1 MRIDYIFRRS
11 RWRFAVERGIR
22 HAMLFD
28 RLRHMSDRTFLLL
41 TVLAAL
47 ALRLDFLF
55 ASNFVLDGDEAIV
68 GLMAKHIL
76 DGAPVPI
83 FYYGQHYMGSL
94 EAILVAGLFKVFGV
108 SSVAV
113 KSVPLLFSLLLIP
126 LMYRLAREVTG
137 EFGARVAA
145 LLVAVPPSPLVIWS
159 AMARG
164 GFIELVV
171 IGAVALLLVCR
182 WLKNSQPSLSGTALI
197 GALLGLGWWVNFQV
211 IYFIGPIGLFMLL
224 HLLRSGR
231 GGAVSRIGA
240 HLVVGVLAFLLG
252 SLPFWLYNIERNFV
266 SFEMFEAAKEGRFGR
281 HLSGLFSVA
290 LPSILG
296 AKRFWQTT
304 DVFRGSSLVV
314 WIVYGGALLALLI
327 ARRRELLKL
336 LKCSFDSERPVE
348 LFLIFI
354 VTVGVVFCASSFGF
368 LVQAPRYLLPIY
380 VGIFVLVGVVVEL
393 LARASRGAAVA
404 LVGVIIAVNLASS
417 YVGGRA
423 VPGEPFVFNG
433 ERVARDHSAL
443 IEWLE
448 KNNIGWVRT
457 NYWIGYRLALETE
470 ERVRFRVFQEPEQER
485 IESYRLAM
493 RGPEKEVT
501 PLVLV
506 PSQARLV
513 ERALAFQGM
522 THDTIEL
529 SGYHVFYNLKGTQL
543 DLTPLDVGLVAGV
556 MASSR
561 NEVTKFAFDGDETTR
576 WGSGEPQKPG
586 MTFQVDFK
594 TPVTLRGLRYD
605 LGAFYSDYPR
615 LLDVDLV
622 LTSGEER
629 HILARD
635 DSVAL
640 RYYSGPITLTFEP
653 ATVRSVRFT
662 QLGRDRKFDWS
673 IAELQFFE

>member
-1 MRIDYIFRRS
+1 
-11 RWRFAVERGIR
+11 
-22 HAMLFD
+22 MLFD
-28 RLRHMSDRTFLLL
+28 RLRHMSDRTFLFL

-76 DGAPVPI
+76 DGQPVPI

-94 EAILVAGLFKVFGV
+94 EAILVSGLFKLFGV

-113 KSVPLLFSLLLIP
+113 KVVPLLFSLILIP
-126 LMYRLAREVTG
+126 LVYRLGREVTG

-145 LLVAVPPSPLVIWS
+145 LLVAIPPSPLVIWS

-171 IGAVALLLVCR
+171 IGSAALLLVCR
-182 WLKNSQPSLSGTALI
+182 WLKEREPALTGTVLI

-211 IYFIGPIGLFMLL
+211 IYFIGPIGLFMLF
-224 HLLRSGR
+224 HLLRGRR
-231 GGAVSRIGA
+231 GGISRVVQ
-240 HLVVGVLAFLLG
+240 HLGVGGCAFILG
-252 SLPFWLYNIERNFV
+252 SLPFWLYNFEHDFV
-266 SFEMFEAAKEGRFGR
+266 SFEMFEAAKEGRFGK
-281 HLSGLFSVA
+281 HLSGLFSLA

-296 AKRFWQTT
+296 AKRFWQTA
-304 DVFRGSSLVV
+304 DVFGGSSLIV
-314 WIVYGGALLALLI
+314 WIVYGGALLALLV
-327 ARRRELLKL
+327 ARRRELAKL
-336 LKCSFDSERPVE
+336 LTCSIDAERPVE
-348 LFLIFI
+348 LFLLFI

-380 VGIFVLVGVVVEL
+380 VGLFILVGVVL
-393 LARASRGAAVA
+393 DSLARGARGVAVSI
-404 LVGVIIAVNLASS
+404 VGVIVALNLASS

-433 ERVARDHSAL
+433 ERVSRDHTAL
-443 IEWLE
+443 IDWLRR
-448 KNNIGWVRT
+448 NNIAWVRT

-485 IESYRLAM
+485 IAGYVAASKVLDEETL
-493 RGPEKEVT
+493 

-513 ERALAFQGM
+513 ERALEVQGI
-522 THDTIEL
+522 THDSIEL
-529 SGYHVFYNLKGTQL
+529 SGYTVFYNLKVTRGA
-543 DLTPLDVGLVAGV
+543 LTPVVPERIARV
-556 MASSR
+556 VASSR
-561 NEVTKFAFDGDETTR
+561 NEATRFAFDGDETTR

-586 MTFQVDFK
+586 MTFAVEFAA
-594 TPVTLRGLRYD
+594 PVALRGLRYH
-605 LGAFYSDYPR
+605 LGAFHSDYPR

-622 LTSGEER
+622 LTTGEER
-629 HILARD
+629 HILAKD

-640 RYYSGPITLTFEP
+640 RYYSGPITMTFD
-653 ATVRSVRFT
+653 TTMVRSVRFT
-662 QLGRDRKFDWS
+662 QLGRDRTFDWS

>member
-1 MRIDYIFRRS
+1 
-11 RWRFAVERGIR
+11 
-22 HAMLFD
+22 MLFD
-28 RLRHMSDRTFLLL
+28 RLRHMSDRTFLFL

-76 DGAPVPI
+76 DGQPVPI

-94 EAILVAGLFKVFGV
+94 EAILVSGLFKLFGV

-113 KSVPLLFSLLLIP
+113 KVVPLLFSLILIP
-126 LMYRLAREVTG
+126 LVYRLGREVTG

-145 LLVAVPPSPLVIWS
+145 LLVAIPPSPLVIWS

-171 IGAVALLLVCR
+171 IGSAALLLVCR
-182 WLKNSQPSLSGTALI
+182 WLKEREPALTGTVLI

-211 IYFIGPIGLFMLL
+211 IYFIGPIGLFMLF
-224 HLLRSGR
+224 HLLRGRR
-231 GGAVSRIGA
+231 GGISRVVQ
-240 HLVVGVLAFLLG
+240 HLGVGGCAFILG
-252 SLPFWLYNIERNFV
+252 SLPFWLYNFEHDFV
-266 SFEMFEAAKEGRFGR
+266 SFEMFEAAKEGRFGK
-281 HLSGLFSVA
+281 HLSGLFSLA

-296 AKRFWQTT
+296 AKRFWQTA
-304 DVFRGSSLVV
+304 DVFGGSSLIV
-314 WIVYGGALLALLI
+314 WIVYGGALLALLV
-327 ARRRELLKL
+327 ARRRELAKL
-336 LKCSFDSERPVE
+336 LTCSIDAERPVE
-348 LFLIFI
+348 LFLLFI

-380 VGIFVLVGVVVEL
+380 VGLFILVGVVL
-393 LARASRGAAVA
+393 DSLARGARGVAVSI
-404 LVGVIIAVNLASS
+404 VGVIVALNLASS

-433 ERVARDHSAL
+433 ERVSRDHAAL
-443 IEWLE
+443 IDWLRR
-448 KNNIGWVRT
+448 NNIAWVRT

-485 IESYRLAM
+485 IAGYVAASKVLDGETL
-493 RGPEKEVT
+493 

-513 ERALAFQGM
+513 ERALEFQGI

-529 SGYHVFYNLKGTQL
+529 SGYTVFYNLKVTRGA
-543 DLTPLDVGLVAGV
+543 LTPVVPERIARV
-556 MASSR
+556 VASSR
-561 NEVTKFAFDGDETTR
+561 NEATRFAFDGDETTR

-586 MTFQVDFK
+586 MTFAVEFAA
-594 TPVTLRGLRYD
+594 PVALRGLRYH
-605 LGAFYSDYPR
+605 LGAFHSDYPR

-622 LTSGEER
+622 LTTGEER
-629 HILARD
+629 HILAKD

-640 RYYSGPITLTFEP
+640 RYYSGPITMTFD
-653 ATVRSVRFT
+653 TTMVRSVRFT
-662 QLGRDRKFDWS
+662 QLGRDRTFDWS